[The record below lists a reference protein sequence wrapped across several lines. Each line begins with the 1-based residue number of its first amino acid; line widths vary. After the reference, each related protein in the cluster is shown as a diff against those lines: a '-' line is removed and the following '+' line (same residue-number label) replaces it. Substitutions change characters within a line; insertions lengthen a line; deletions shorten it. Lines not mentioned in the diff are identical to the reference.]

1 LNRQDA
7 KLPVNDLP
15 ILIAGGG
22 IGGLSAALALARKGR
37 RVRVLEK
44 APEFGEIG
52 YGIQMGPN
60 VSRMLDRLGLLQA
73 LEPHAVFPDALIL
86 VDALDNREL
95 TRIALGNKFLER
107 YQYRYFVIHRRDL
120 HGAILDAC
128 RQHGEI
134 SLEASRGMTG
144 FEQRADSVIVRCE
157 NGAEY
162 EGAAL
167 IGADG
172 LWSPT
177 RAMIVNDGAPR
188 VAGHVTYRG
197 VVPTG
202 EIIDRSRLDSMTI
215 WVGPDLHLVQYR
227 LRGGAV
233 MNNVATVSSRRFRRG
248 EKEFGGLDELDEVIS
263 RADPRA
269 REMLRYIS
277 RDRNWV
283 LHDREPVTN
292 WTAGRATLLGDAAHP
307 TLQYLAQGANMAIED
322 AVVLAEK
329 VAAAG
334 GDYHRAF
341 LAYQGERMNRTA
353 RVVLSSRFFGAY
365 FHVDGGTRELR
376 NELARR
382 RDPENSWEIDWLY
395 RGIDVD
401 GRL

>member
-1 LNRQDA
+1 MAN
-7 KLPVNDLP
+7 KDLP

-22 IGGLSAALALARKGR
+22 IGGLSAALALDRKGR

-44 APEFGEIG
+44 ALEFGEIG

-60 VSRMLDRLGLLQA
+60 ASRMLDRLGVLKA
-73 LEPHAVFPDALIL
+73 LEPHSVFPDALKLI
-86 VDALDNREL
+86 DALDNREI
-95 TRIALGNKFLER
+95 TRIALGNRFLER

-120 HGAILDAC
+120 HGEILEAC
-128 RQHGEI
+128 KRREEI
-134 SLEASRGMTG
+134 TLEASRGLAS
-144 FEQRADSVIVRCE
+144 FEERGGSVIVRCE

-177 RAMIVNDGAPR
+177 RAAIVADGAPR

-197 VVPTG
+197 VVPSG
-202 EIIDRSRLDSMTI
+202 EIIDRSHLDSMTI

-233 MNNVATVSSRRFRRG
+233 MNNVATVASRRFRRG
-248 EKEFGGLDELDEVIS
+248 EKDFGGLDELDEVFS
-263 RADPRA
+263 RTDPRV
-269 REMLRYIS
+269 RDMLRYIS

-283 LHDREPVTN
+283 LHDREPVTH

-322 AVVLAEK
+322 GVVLAEK

-334 GDYHRAF
+334 NDYHRAF

-353 RVVLSSRFFGAY
+353 RVVLSSRFFGNYIHA
-365 FHVDGGTRELR
+365 DGGARELR

-382 RDPENSWEIDWLY
+382 RDPENPWEIDWLY
-395 RGIDVD
+395 RGIDVN
-401 GRL
+401 GSL